1 MTLAASNSLSVNGLV
16 LSSLTR
22 ALLISDVAGCVQL
35 ETDDTVLIKVL
46 CPTQETCVFPLDL
59 QAALEQARTEGASW
73 VTIRNMDGQLIP
85 ENETI
90 H

>member
-1 MTLAASNSLSVNGLV
+1 MTLAASNSLSVNGLL

-35 ETDDTVLIKVL
+35 ETVDTVLIKVL
-46 CPTQETCVFPLDL
+46 SPTQETSVYPQDL
-59 QAALEQARTEGASW
+59 QAALEQARAQGACW
-73 VTIRNMDGQLIP
+73 LTISNMDGQLIP
-85 ENETI
+85 ENETF